1 MASLVHLAARVPT
14 RILHPGDVLIAE
26 GDKGGD
32 LHVLIEGTLVVER
45 DGVVLST
52 LSQPGTLI
60 GEMSVLLGKPIT
72 ADVKATAVSR
82 VRSIPNAAE
91 ELKKDAELA
100 LRVAATVATRLDTTS
115 ALLVD
120 LSREHSGKHEQGIL
134 GRIMTALHATSPEA
148 AEGQRRDLFN
158 DATFWPRGP
167 M

>member
-1 MASLVHLAARVPT
+1 MASLVHLAAQMPT
-14 RILHPGDVLIAE
+14 RVLHPGDLLVAE
-26 GDKGGD
+26 GDTGGD

-52 LSQPGTLI
+52 LSNPGTLI
-60 GEMSVLLGKPIT
+60 GEMSVLLGKPIS
-72 ADVKATAVSR
+72 ADVKAQSVSR

-91 ELKKDAELA
+91 ELRRDAELA

-120 LSREHSGKHEQGIL
+120 LSREHAGHHEQGIL

-148 AEGQRRDLFN
+148 AEVQRRDLFN
-158 DATFWPRGP
+158 DPTFWPRGP